1 MAAQFRSRKTMSL
14 WRSNPNE
21 SKNRLSQMH
30 KGEGGFTAHSQAAS
44 PRDIST
50 ASVQKKVGGE

>member
-1 MAAQFRSRKTMSL
+1 
-14 WRSNPNE
+14 
-21 SKNRLSQMH
+21 LSQMH